1 MPEPDPIV
9 IVIDDDSSFR
19 RSTERLINSAGFNVQ
34 SFAAAKDF
42 LRAKRPDTPACV
54 VLDVRMPGMSG
65 LDLQKE
71 LATAGIE
78 IPLIFITGHGDIP
91 TSVRAIKAGAI
102 EFLTKPFCEQSLLDA
117 IQQAIQRDRA
127 GRAQRGKL
135 AALRD
140 RYDLL
145 TQREREVMSSVVSG
159 LLNKQTAA
167 KLGIAEKTIKFH
179 RAHIM
184 KKMEVRS
191 LAELVQIAGYLET
204 STTIS
209 QQPPAP

>member
-1 MPEPDPIV
+1 MADPDPIV

-19 RSTERLINSAGFNVQ
+19 RSTERLINSAGFKVQ
-34 SFAAAKDF
+34 SFAAANDF
-42 LRAKRPDTPACV
+42 LRAKRPDAPACV
-54 VLDVRMPGMSG
+54 VLDVWMPGMSG

-91 TSVRAIKAGAI
+91 MSVRAIKAGAI

-117 IQQAIQRDRA
+117 IQKAIQRDRA

-145 TQREREVMSSVVSG
+145 TQREREVMSCVVSG
-159 LLNKQTAA
+159 LLNKQSAA
-167 KLGIAEKTIKFH
+167 KLGTAEKTIKFH

-184 KKMEVRS
+184 KKMEAKS
-191 LAELVQIAGYLET
+191 LAELVQIAGYLEPSAT
-204 STTIS
+204 
-209 QQPPAP
+209 